1 MLHSLTRRSM
11 LQVAT
16 GVAVAPVIIGRAQAA
31 PLELK
36 LSTSQSNDPKYSSG
50 RVYYD
55 FLIKHLA
62 ENNLDQAI
70 KIQFFPDNQLG
81 QEIDVAN
88 SVKLGAIDLMSTGTP
103 IWANLIP
110 ILGVMDLGYL
120 FNSFAQQTKALD
132 AGVGASLAQKVLT
145 GANTHIVGW
154 AYDFGPRCIL
164 SKTPIT
170 GPADLANKK
179 IRTLPNPVVTE
190 CLRLMGAAATPMA
203 FGEVY
208 TALQAG
214 VLDGLEHN
222 AATIVAS
229 KLYETAKYFCPTE
242 HIFTSCCCW
251 LSDITYRQLPS
262 AVREPLLDACA
273 KAAVDARA
281 SALAVNSEA
290 IEVLKQHGVTVTAC
304 DKEVFR
310 KRVLPQTE
318 AFVKTH
324 PEAKAI
330 VDIIRATKV

>member
-1 MLHSLTRRSM
+1 MPHTFTRRSM
-11 LQVAT
+11 LRVAA
-16 GVAVAPVIIGRAQAA
+16 GVAVAPAIIGRAQAA

-36 LSTSQSNDPKYSSG
+36 LSTSQSNDEKYSSG

-55 FLIKHLA
+55 FLVKRLA
-62 ENNLDQAI
+62 ENKLDQSI
-70 KIQFFPDNQLG
+70 KLQFFPDNQLG

-88 SVKLGAIDLMSTGTP
+88 SLKLGAIDLMSTGTP

-110 ILGVMDLGYL
+110 TLGVMDLGYM
-120 FNSFAQQTKALD
+120 FTSFAQQTKALD
-132 AGVGASLAQKVLT
+132 AGVGAKLAQMVLT
-145 GANTHIVGW
+145 GANTRIVGW

-170 GPADLANKK
+170 GPGDLANKK
-179 IRTLPNPVVTE
+179 IRTLPNPVITE

-222 AATIVAS
+222 ASTIVAS
-229 KLYETAKYFCPTE
+229 KLYETAKYFCPTQ

-251 LSDITYRQLPS
+251 LSDITYNQLPP
-262 AVREPLLDACA
+262 AVREPFVDACA

-281 SALAVNSEA
+281 RALAADAEA
-290 IEVLKQHGVTVTAC
+290 LEILKQHGVTVTAC
-304 DKEVFR
+304 DKELFR
-310 KRVLPQTE
+310 KRVLPQTD

-324 PEAKAI
+324 PDAKAL
-330 VDIIRATKV
+330 VDIIRSTEA

>member
-1 MLHSLTRRSM
+1 MLHGLTRRS
-11 LQVAT
+11 LLRVAS
-16 GVAVAPVIIGRAQAA
+16 GVAVAPAIIGRAQAA

-36 LSTSQSNDPKYSSG
+36 LSTSQSNDVKYSSG

-55 FLIKHLA
+55 FLVKRLA

-88 SVKLGAIDLMSTGTP
+88 SLKLGAIDLMSTGTP

-110 ILGVMDLGYL
+110 TLGVMDLGYL
-120 FNSFAQQTKALD
+120 FHSFPQQTKALE
-132 AGVGASLAQKVLT
+132 AGVAAKLAQLALT
-145 GANTHIVGW
+145 RANTRIVGW

-170 GPADLANKK
+170 GPSEIANKK

-222 AATIVAS
+222 ASTIVAS
-229 KLYETAKYFCPTE
+229 KLYETAKYFCPTQ

-251 LSDITYRQLPS
+251 LSDTTYNQLPENT
-262 AVREPLLDACA
+262 REPFLDACA

-281 SALAVNSEA
+281 RALAADVEA
-290 IEVLKQHGVTVTAC
+290 LETLKQHGVTVTEC
-304 DKEVFR
+304 DTEAFR
-310 KRVLPQTE
+310 RRVLPQTD
-318 AFVKTH
+318 AFVKAH
-324 PEAKAI
+324 PEAKEL
-330 VDIIRATKV
+330 VDIIRSTEA